1 MLVLDVILVYEVLNR
16 LWELRH
22 DSARDSTSH
31 DSNVDQ
37 RQQEPEQHQQPQEQQ
52 DQEPEQQQAP
62 QEQQREEEHTTP
74 ALTPAEEGPKA
85 LDWWHV
91 LCCCRSR
98 SSAKVHPAQSAPVP
112 APTGAA
118 AGSPSGGGGQRG
130 NQADISGAA
139 GSSSAPGDGD
149 AEAAL
154 EAASNT
160 LGDFA
165 IAKTAGAIHAALLR
179 LALDEA
185 STLITDI
192 RRRNLIATSV
202 GAGTMLE
209 DIKAA
214 AVFLS
219 SARERFCEAVTT
231 GKVFGEYAAEG
242 ITQLRAVQRGEMPEG
257 GSILLRSIPSQRGQA
272 VKAKLFKVDAETTN
286 AMSKE
291 VLDRLA
297 GGGAAAGPPDRD
309 WQAVLESQPKCMAVT
324 SSKLEQCSRDPVQ
337 LFLVKKGGELAAALC
352 LCKQHGTGY
361 QDEALLMQPLA
372 NGYTAE
378 STIPRPGGVYAP
390 PLEEL
395 NFTTLGGAA
404 AGGGGGGADGTG
416 AAAGGGGGAGG
427 GSGGG
432 AGGALPFDNCRAVFR
447 MTVEQL
453 RRVRDGGGTSA
464 WDALCKRLWSS
475 ADIKHSCARCEAP
488 QPKSIWAD
496 TSGAPGAPSY
506 RMLVVC
512 GDCRKG
518 KHLKDKPVCWVELHY
533 SSKNFTPEQ
542 KNVAWTHFSRLW
554 GGADVGGGGG
564 ADGGGGGGADGG
576 GRGGAD
582 GGSNSSGAAGSSNG
596 ATGSC
601 GPSGSGG
608 ASGDRPSG
616 SGVAV
621 ASGVLGT
628 AARQPL
634 PPVKAPASG
643 RQ

>member
-1 MLVLDVILVYEVLNR
+1 MC
-16 LWELRH
+16 
-22 DSARDSTSH
+22 A
-31 DSNVDQ
+31 
-37 RQQEPEQHQQPQEQQ
+37 
-52 DQEPEQQQAP
+52 
-62 QEQQREEEHTTP
+62 
-74 ALTPAEEGPKA
+74 
-85 LDWWHV
+85 
-91 LCCCRSR
+91 
-98 SSAKVHPAQSAPVP
+98 
-112 APTGAA
+112 
-118 AGSPSGGGGQRG
+118 
-130 NQADISGAA
+130 
-139 GSSSAPGDGD
+139 
-149 AEAAL
+149 
-154 EAASNT
+154 
-160 LGDFA
+160 
-165 IAKTAGAIHAALLR
+165 
-179 LALDEA
+179 
-185 STLITDI
+185 
-192 RRRNLIATSV
+192 
-202 GAGTMLE
+202 
-209 DIKAA
+209 
-214 AVFLS
+214 
-219 SARERFCEAVTT
+219 
-231 GKVFGEYAAEG
+231 
-242 ITQLRAVQRGEMPEG
+242 
-257 GSILLRSIPSQRGQA
+257 A